1 METKTTEPKKVNYLN
16 NKDMLRELKLSHEKG
31 QMTDELC
38 RMFMKLTER
47 YAKKGC
53 FASYTY
59 NDEMQATAMVNLV
72 RAWRKFNL
80 DKYDNPFAFFTQ
92 CIKNSFRQVLKVEKK
107 EAKGR
112 NAMMIRQGLD
122 PSFNFTD
129 EEYEDIV
136 GYNHTKK
143 NDDNPDVVLD
153 VDLEKALN
161 EEFGE
166 DVQFAELADV
176 VPSVEPDEVV
186 EE

>member
-1 METKTTEPKKVNYLN
+1 
-16 NKDMLRELKLSHEKG
+16 
-31 QMTDELC
+31 
-38 RMFMKLTER
+38 
-47 YAKKGC
+47 
-53 FASYTY
+53 
-59 NDEMQATAMVNLV
+59 MVNLV

-176 VPSVEPDEVV
+176 VPSAEPDEVV